1 MKPAL
6 LFLLSCGIYFTAF
19 AQKVTITGKVTDQA
33 GKVVPF
39 ASVYVKNTTNGASA
53 NSEGDYSL
61 ALQPGQYDLQ
71 FKAVGY
77 KQETHHINL
86 AAATALNITLVAEVY
101 ELKAVTINGN
111 GEDPAYAIIRKAIK
125 KRKAHLSEVKAYTC
139 EVYIKGL
146 QKLLSAPKKFMGFD
160 IQKASKEIGLDSNRR
175 GIVYLSES
183 ESKLSYQ
190 YPGQLHEE
198 MVSSKFSGSN
208 QMFSFNRASD
218 ARVNFYEN
226 FQSWGGLS
234 NRPLVSPV
242 SDNALFYYRY
252 KLLGTSVENGIT
264 INKIMVTPRR
274 AHDPC
279 FDGIIYI
286 IDNNWRIY
294 ALDLQI
300 TSRANIN
307 FVDTLRINQQ
317 FMPVGDIW
325 VQSSNKFEFG
335 GGLLGFRLKGYFV
348 SVYKDYDLN
357 PTFKKHEFN
366 EILHIPQKVSKNDT
380 SYWNSERPL
389 PLTDEEK
396 TDYKKKEILAKKR
409 ESKPYL
415 DSLDRETNKVTPTGL
430 MLTGVN
436 IINRYER
443 EFYHID
449 PLATSLLF
457 NTVEGPVLNYGM
469 TFRKQVDSNSNK
481 RIILGANVRYGFSD
495 HLFNAKANA
504 TLPVGEFYLN
514 IAGGSDVVDLNN
526 NEPISPL
533 FNTIYTLFERENY
546 QKLYQKQFA
555 SASLSGRITGGWQA
569 SATVEYAN
577 RKWLLNSNNYS
588 FFHPDHHEFT
598 SNNPL
603 TPDQD
608 IPLFSENQSFKV
620 TLRTTYDFSNKYE
633 TYPFGRRYLPSEYPT
648 IGLTFTKG
656 IKSIFGSDVDYDL
669 LSADISKKDIS
680 MGVYGRSSFFV
691 GAGKFLNANA
701 LSFPDYKQFSGNQ
714 ILFYQNSINS
724 FLLLDYYRFST
735 YKEYIEGHI
744 EHNFSGFITNKIPL
758 IRKLKLQEIVDFNYL
773 ATPELHNYYELGFGV
788 QYLTFRVM
796 YGTSFNSGGNIKN
809 GVKIGVSF

>member
-1 MKPAL
+1 
-6 LFLLSCGIYFTAF
+6 
-19 AQKVTITGKVTDQA
+19 
-33 GKVVPF
+33 
-39 ASVYVKNTTNGASA
+39 
-53 NSEGDYSL
+53 
-61 ALQPGQYDLQ
+61 
-71 FKAVGY
+71 
-77 KQETHHINL
+77 
-86 AAATALNITLVAEVY
+86 
-101 ELKAVTINGN
+101 
-111 GEDPAYAIIRKAIK
+111 
-125 KRKAHLSEVKAYTC
+125 
-139 EVYIKGL
+139 
-146 QKLLSAPKKFMGFD
+146 
-160 IQKASKEIGLDSNRR
+160 
-175 GIVYLSES
+175 
-183 ESKLSYQ
+183 
-190 YPGQLHEE
+190 
-198 MVSSKFSGSN
+198 
-208 QMFSFNRASD
+208 
-218 ARVNFYEN
+218 
-226 FQSWGGLS
+226 
-234 NRPLVSPV
+234 
-242 SDNALFYYRY
+242 
-252 KLLGTSVENGIT
+252 
-264 INKIMVTPRR
+264 
-274 AHDPC
+274 
-279 FDGIIYI
+279 
-286 IDNNWRIY
+286 
-294 ALDLQI
+294 
-300 TSRANIN
+300 
-307 FVDTLRINQQ
+307 
-317 FMPVGDIW
+317 MPVGDTW

-348 SVYKDYDLN
+348 SVYKNYDLN

-366 EILHIPQKVSKNDT
+366 ELLHIPQKVNKNDT
-380 SYWNSERPL
+380 AYWNSERPL

-415 DSLDRETNKVTPTGL
+415 DSLDRETNKVTPGGL

-436 IINRYER
+436 IINRYKR

-469 TFRKQVDSNSNK
+469 SFRKQADSNSNK
-481 RIILGANVRYGFSD
+481 RISLGANVRYGFSD

-504 TLPVGEFYLN
+504 TLPIGEYYLN
-514 IAGGSDVVDLNN
+514 IAGGSDVVDMNA
-526 NEPISPL
+526 NEPISPF

-546 QKLYQKQFA
+546 QKLYQKQFV

-577 RKWLLNSNNYS
+577 RKWLPNTNSYS

-608 IPLFSENQSFKV
+608 IPLFPENQSFKV
-620 TLRTTYDFSNKYE
+620 SLRTTYDFSNKYE
-633 TYPFGRRYLPSEYPT
+633 TYPFGRRYLPSDYPT

-656 IKSIFGSDVDYDL
+656 FKNIFGSDVDYDL

-680 MGVYGRSSFFV
+680 MGVYGRTSFFV

-701 LSFPDYKQFSGNQ
+701 LYFPDYKQFSGNQ
-714 ILFYQNSINS
+714 ILFYQNNINS

-758 IRKLKLQEIVDFNYL
+758 IRKLKLQEIVDLNYL

-809 GVKIGVSF
+809 GVRIGVSF